1 MWVEAGRANIRRG
14 RFGSA
19 RSLHGGA
26 ASVRACMAGK
36 EGERRRAGEGEPAP
50 SPRVAIFSQAI

>member
-1 MWVEAGRANIRRG
+1 MAAGRANIRRG

-26 ASVRACMAGK
+26 VSCACLAGK

-50 SPRVAIFSQAI
+50 SPSVAIFSQAI

>member
-1 MWVEAGRANIRRG
+1 MAAGRANIRRG

-26 ASVRACMAGK
+26 ASLRALLGRK
-36 EGERRRAGEGEPAP
+36 ERRAGEGEPVL